1 MHDERLFCVC
11 NIPLCFISL
20 TGASSSFC
28 TITSQFFLHKSSKR
42 LSPYL
47 LKFQSGI
54 ENWWQV
60 QNFVNVIIVHMF
72 NFSLNYW
79 KKKKWFVF
87 LSIDRLHLFWALYL
101 GLSCPPSCL
110 GRTVLWQE
118 SPLFS
123 HLLEDLWY
131 CLEPE
136 WLEDVPG
143 IHHDT
148 RTL

>member
-1 MHDERLFCVC
+1 MHNERLLCVC
-11 NIPLCFISL
+11 NIPLWFISL

-60 QNFVNVIIVHMF
+60 QNFVNVFIVHMF

-79 KKKKWFVF
+79 KKKKMVCIPIHWQVAFVLSSIFGAF
-87 LSIDRLHLFWALYL
+87 LSSILSGTYGSVAGVSIVQSFVGGALILFGARMA
-101 GLSCPPSCL
+101 GGC
-110 GRTVLWQE
+110 
-118 SPLFS
+118 
-123 HLLEDLWY
+123 
-131 CLEPE
+131 
-136 WLEDVPG
+136 
-143 IHHDT
+143 T
-148 RTL
+148 RYTP